1 MASGKNLEYM
11 NSLMG
16 PGHQKSVIDRFEEMN
31 RIYRDNLGRAE
42 TYSEFI

>member
-1 MASGKNLEYM
+1 MASEKNLEYM

-16 PGHQKSVIDRFEEMN
+16 PGHQKSVIDRFEEMS

-42 TYSEFI
+42 KYGEFL